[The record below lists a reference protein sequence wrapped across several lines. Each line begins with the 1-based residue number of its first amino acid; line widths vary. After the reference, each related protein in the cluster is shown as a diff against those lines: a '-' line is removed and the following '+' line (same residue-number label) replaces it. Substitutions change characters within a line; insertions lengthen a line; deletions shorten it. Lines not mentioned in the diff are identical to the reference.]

1 MFLSSVPALQKGVR
15 HPPITATRRAL
26 FTRRAHEGAEAAL
39 VAYGLTEAS
48 FATER
53 NDAGDRRR
61 ARIHRLDN
69 LPGKQNLKWLDQRD
83 EFTPLQQMVIRAWS
97 PSELALILEKGFVQ
111 EVTTGSNRL
120 FEMFHPLPVEVVE
133 SHHDVEGRFGKGQGL
148 EIRALP
154 HDRKPLVRGDRP
166 TGFHRFL
173 IGIDRHDVRPQLG
186 GGNRVSPFPATDVEH
201 LVTGLDEP
209 GMPTEPG
216 AGTSGRTLI

>member
-1 MFLSSVPALQKGVR
+1 MSLSSVPALQKGVR

-26 FTRRAHEGAEAAL
+26 FTRRAHEGTEAAL
-39 VAYGLTEAS
+39 VPYGLTEAS
-48 FATER
+48 FATQR
-53 NDAGDRRR
+53 NDAGYRRR

-69 LPGKQNLKWLDQRD
+69 LSGKQNLKWLDQGD
-83 EFTPLQQMVIRAWS
+83 EFTPLQQMLMRGWS

-111 EVTTGSNRL
+111 EVTTRSHRP
-120 FEMFHPLPVEVVE
+120 FEMLHPLPVEVVE
-133 SHHDVEGRFGKGQGL
+133 SHHDVEGCFGKGQGL
-148 EIRALP
+148 EIGALP
-154 HDRKPLVRGDRP
+154 HDRKPLVCGDRP

-201 LVTGLDEP
+201 LGTGLDEP

-216 AGTSGRTLI
+216 AGTLGRTLI